1 MLLNRKTQ
9 PRHRRAGIPE
19 MSQVLAG
26 GVTTTPVMTS
36 LLKTTLVGV
45 VLLLA
50 ITQETARAHR
60 QAVNALNL

>member
-1 MLLNRKTQ
+1 
-9 PRHRRAGIPE
+9 